1 MPTEQKGEIMRIEQW
16 KRESAF
22 IADVMKRAPS
32 FDRTFRIGQEEFR
45 TRQNKVWQ
53 GLQELG
59 LDCGMVFSNE
69 HYNGDVPYLGGNT
82 NVTVESVAGII
93 GKNGF
98 HILAGLE
105 GGYVAEQLAGRS
117 GAKVHKLQMLQ
128 LADEDYPIEAELME
142 DVIEEACDGKPETIG
157 LLTPRA
163 IFPVSI
169 YEYLC
174 QYLGSS
180 NRVVDAQDVYYKV
193 KYEKSDIEMKLIEE
207 SCLIAD
213 TLVEGMVGVLKPGMY
228 DTQVAGW
235 GYAMAYELGIDELSF
250 DIIVTVGEANR
261 SLISKALNYKIETG
275 DIVSIGVAPR
285 RDGLTG
291 CNRVSVVAVDNPSQ
305 VTDEQ
310 KYWIEFVEEAYRVGL
325 DAYVEVAA
333 KGYPAKMVEQAI
345 VDYFAQRE
353 KEVNDKYGIDIDL
366 ARQKP
371 YTGVHNAGYTE
382 AYEFYGAI
390 TLQTENPLGRQ
401 IVNMLDV
408 AVRGIGN
415 SWDEV
420 NIPGLDYVVVEKTLG
435 KYDQVVRVLNR
446 LPVNVQHLV
455 AQV

>member
-1 MPTEQKGEIMRIEQW
+1 MRLDQW
-16 KRESAF
+16 KREAAY

-32 FDRTFRIGQEEFR
+32 FDRCFRIGPEEFK
-45 TRQNKVWQ
+45 TRQENVLR
-53 GLQELG
+53 GLQEMG
-59 LDCGMVFSNE
+59 LTCGVVFSNE

-82 NVTVESVAGII
+82 NVTVESVAGIL

-117 GAKVHKLQMLQ
+117 NSSVHKIQMLQ
-128 LADEDYPIEAELME
+128 LADEDYPIEAERME
-142 DVIEEACDGKPETIG
+142 DVIEEACDGKPDRIG

-169 YEYLC
+169 YEYLSE
-174 QYLGSS
+174 YLGSPEK
-180 NRVVDAQDVYYKV
+180 VVDAQEVYYRV

-228 DTQVAGW
+228 DTQIAGW
-235 GYAMAYELGIDELSF
+235 GYGMAYELGIDELSF

-261 SLISKALNYKIETG
+261 SLISKALNYKIEEG

-291 CNRVSVVAVDNPSQ
+291 CNRVSVVAVDSPSK
-305 VTDEQ
+305 VTAEQ
-310 KYWIEFVEEAYRVGL
+310 KYWIDFVEEAYQVGL
-325 DAYVEVAA
+325 DVYIDVAA
-333 KGYPAKMVEQAI
+333 KNLPAKGVEQAI
-345 VDYFAQRE
+345 VGYFKQRE
-353 KEVNDKYGIDIDL
+353 KEVNDRYGIQIDL

-390 TLQTENPLGRQ
+390 TLQSDNPLGNQ
-401 IVNMLDV
+401 IVNMLDI
-408 AVRGIGN
+408 AIRGIGN
-415 SWDEV
+415 RWDEV

-435 KYDQVVRVLNR
+435 KYGMDVRVLNK

-455 AQV
+455 GLA